1 MIEDKYRSLSSRER
15 FELLDAAS
23 QQRGIAP
30 SILEKDYWVCKTLD
44 VLFSLPGLGEPSC

>member
-1 MIEDKYRSLSSRER
+1 MMVEDKYQSLSSRER

-30 SILEKDYWVCKTLD
+30 SIPAGHRECATAEKT
-44 VLFSLPGLGEPSC
+44 